1 LGDDNE
7 AAVLHCALQKLN
19 ILPHE
24 FLAMDKY
31 EQAFVIAS
39 ISVRVD
45 AEKEELKKIKSATK
59 K

>member
-1 LGDDNE
+1 M
-7 AAVLHCALQKLN
+7 LHCALQKLN

-45 AEKEELKKIKSATK
+45 AEKEELKKIKSVTK